1 MATTT
6 KSKTKKR
13 RGKGEGGL
21 FLRSNGLWAA
31 VVDLGYVDGKRVR
44 REVTSKTKEGAIGKV
59 NAIREEAKNG
69 VKVAQYTTVA
79 DVIETW
85 LTGLESSRRV
95 KPTTLQNYRN
105 VANFYVLPFVG
116 TKRLTS
122 LTVDDVDRMLTDL
135 RGVAQTPQ
143 TQRGAD
149 PAKFDEVNRIAA
161 ILDELKRPKVAMTV
175 TLDDAVAR
183 LEREGYLV
191 TAATGGRGPADALKR
206 PDVRKA
212 LQHRQLR
219 TKKGVA
225 DSTRR
230 LARTVLRMALK
241 DAQRRRQIE
250 TNVAAL
256 AHEVTIEDAYV
267 GRTLTEAQARTLIAA
282 VADHPLETFIV
293 VGLSLGLRP
302 GETLGLRWDDI
313 DLDAGTLAV
322 SGTLA
327 RTRDGLVRQTPKNK
341 KSRRLLPQTPTTT
354 AALKRQRKR
363 QAEYRLRAGR
373 VWSDTG
379 YVLTN
384 EIGEPLDPA
393 TARHAFQKI
402 TLDLFGE
409 KWRPHEMRHSAASLL
424 LAQGV
429 PLRTISDVLGHSS
442 IQITSDVYA
451 HMATMAHADVLNRL
465 SSSITEAK

>member
-1 MATTT
+1 MATT
-6 KSKTKKR
+6 KTKAKRR

-31 VVDLGYVDGKRVR
+31 VVDLGYVNGKRVR
-44 REVTSKTKEGAIGKV
+44 REVSSKTKWDAMAKAEAV
-59 NAIREEAKNG
+59 REEIKKG
-69 VKVAQYTTVA
+69 VKVPQHLTVA
-79 DVIETW
+79 DVVESW
-85 LTGLESSRRV
+85 LSGLESSRKV

-116 TKRLTS
+116 NKRIAS
-122 LTVDDVDRMLTDL
+122 LTVDDVDKMLETL
-135 RGVAQTPQ
+135 RGLPQTPQ
-143 TQRGAD
+143 TQRGTD
-149 PAKFDEVNRIAA
+149 PAKLAEIERIAA
-161 ILDELKRPKVAMTV
+161 LLDELKRPKLALSA
-175 TLDDAVAR
+175 TLNDAVNR
-183 LEREGYLV
+183 LEREGHVV
-191 TAATGGRGPADALKR
+191 TAATGGRGPAAAIKR
-206 PDVRKA
+206 ADLRKA
-212 LQHRQLR
+212 LQHRQLSQ
-219 TKKGVA
+219 KKGVA

-241 DAQRRRQIE
+241 DAQRRRQID

-256 AHEVTIEDAYV
+256 AHEVAIDDAYV
-267 GRTLTEAQARTLIAA
+267 GRTLTEDQARALIAS
-282 VADHPLETFIV
+282 VADHPLEPFVV

-302 GETLGLRWDDI
+302 GETLGLRWEDI
-313 DLDAGTLAV
+313 DLEAGTLAV

-327 RTRDGLVRQTPKNK
+327 RTDDGLSRQTPKNK
-341 KSRRLLPQTPTTT
+341 KSRRLLPLPPTTA

-363 QAEYRLRAGR
+363 QAEQRLRAGR

-379 YVLTN
+379 YILTN

-429 PLRTISDVLGHSS
+429 PLRSISDILGHSS

-451 HMATMAHADVLNRL
+451 HMATTEHADVLNRL
-465 SSSITEAK
+465 SSSIAEAK